1 MGLVL
6 GCVLPFATYLW
17 LPPISGSVQLLE
29 PYLSITYVW
38 ESWGHTA
45 PLVGLSFEAHS
56 TR

>member
-17 LPPISGSVQLLE
+17 FPPISGSVQLLE

-38 ESWGHTA
+38 ES
-45 PLVGLSFEAHS
+45 
-56 TR
+56 